1 MINDHKIQWELKAH
15 SSNEVIDYRTQG
27 EWKIQLT
34 IIINFIY
41 SKDSDEIHTMYSK
54 SINIE
59 NMAVNE
65 IDKVIQELFESLL
78 QKFQEGLEEKMRGRE
93 LVFDNIDLLRY
104 SFHKTSLN
112 RAGSYRDS
120 PKWLKNKKETIN
132 PKNNDSKYFQYAI
145 MLNQLKRTHKEYQQ
159 LNLLVISII
168 GRK

>member
-27 EWKIQLT
+27 EWKIL
-34 IIINFIY
+34 
-41 SKDSDEIHTMYSK
+41 
-54 SINIE
+54 
-59 NMAVNE
+59 E
-65 IDKVIQELFESLL
+65 IDKIIQELFESLL
-78 QKFQEGLEEKMRGRE
+78 QKYQEGLEEKMRGRE
-93 LVFDNIDLLRY
+93 FVFGNIDLLRY
-104 SFHKTSLN
+104 SFHKISLN

-159 LNLLVISII
+159 INLLVISII

>member
-27 EWKIQLT
+27 EWKIL
-34 IIINFIY
+34 
-41 SKDSDEIHTMYSK
+41 
-54 SINIE
+54 
-59 NMAVNE
+59 E
-65 IDKVIQELFESLL
+65 IDKIIQELFESLL
-78 QKFQEGLEEKMRGRE
+78 QKYQEGLEEKMRGRE
-93 LVFDNIDLLRY
+93 FVFGNIDLLRY
-104 SFHKTSLN
+104 SFHKISLN
-112 RAGSYRDS
+112 RAASYRDS

-145 MLNQLKRTHKEYQQ
+145 MLNQLKPTHKEYQQ